1 MNERRRKKKG
11 TKRGSRKVRQGKEFF
26 ENKERKVSNL
36 QLLPSMLQNL
46 LSVSIVARISAKPES
61 KFKLYK
67 EKLTTVIT
75 TSGTGE
81 SSKRQK

>member
-1 MNERRRKKKG
+1 MNKRGRKKKG
-11 TKRGSRKVRQGKEFF
+11 RKRRSRKVRKGKEFF

-46 LSVSIVARISAKPES
+46 LSVLIVARISAKPES
-61 KFKLYK
+61 KFKLNK

>member
-1 MNERRRKKKG
+1 MRGEGRK
-11 TKRGSRKVRQGKEFF
+11 
-26 ENKERKVSNL
+26 NKERKVSNL

-61 KFKLYK
+61 KFKLNK